1 MTIPIRNNY
10 EDRTFAAVRKLQTE
24 RRAAMPQSF
33 AGLCDRHRN
42 SGSKLNGPG
51 MTVGPDNRPRRIPN
65 SDPEIHWNSRPVER
79 PLLITT
85 ISAEDEP
92 EVPTEDDAV
101 ELSLSEPAVEAGDE
115 EPEIEPEPSD
125 EQEGESE
132 SESDSEVV

>member
-1 MTIPIRNNY
+1 MIPIINDPNG
-10 EDRTFAAVRKLQTE
+10 RTFKAVTRAMQAA
-24 RRAAMPQSF
+24 RATLPQGF
-33 AGLCDRHRN
+33 VFNPNLTP
-42 SGSKLNGPG
+42 GSKLTAG
-51 MTVGPDNRPRRIPN
+51 MVIGPDNRPRRIPN
-65 SDPEIHWNSRPVER
+65 SDPEIHRNSRPVER

-125 EQEGESE
+125 EQEGERE
-132 SESDSEVV
+132 SVDIDGEDA